1 MAVVLAGQLY
11 CDLLP
16 EDPRTSRDEPLHNAW
31 LQVADGKIQAIGVG
45 TPPAADTVTDFSDAI
60 VAPAFI
66 DMHVHG
72 GGGHAFDEIAAAVD
86 RATVASRI
94 AAAHQQGGTRKL
106 IVSLVTADLETLCD
120 RARAAAELCASDDR
134 FVGIHLEGPFL
145 APERRGAHD
154 PQLLCHPTPE
164 AISQLLDACGGY
176 LKQITMAP
184 ELPGA
189 MAAIKQL
196 AAAGVRVAVGHS
208 ECDYRTAAAAFG
220 VGATIL
226 THAFNAMPGLQH
238 RAPGPVAAA
247 FDTPKVTLEVIA
259 DGEHVDP
266 RMVRLLF
273 ENAPG
278 RVVLISDAMA
288 AAGMPDGEY
297 VLGAL
302 PVRVQHGLPR
312 LLTADGSPGSIAGST
327 LRLLNAV
334 NNVTAWGVPLGA
346 ALAAVTSVPAAAL
359 GIEHEAGSLRP
370 GMPAQ
375 LTVLAPGDAAAPG
388 IRENGAVP
396 AAGAD
401 AGGGGGST
409 LRLKALW
416 PGAV

>member
-16 EDPRTSRDEPLHNAW
+16 QDSRASRDEPLRNAW
-31 LQVADGKIQAIGVG
+31 LQVVDGKIQAIGVG
-45 TPPAADTVTDFSDAI
+45 TPPAADTVVDFSDAI

-86 RATVASRI
+86 RAAVASRI
-94 AAAHQQGGTRKL
+94 AAAHQQGGTQKL
-106 IVSLVTADLETLCD
+106 IVSLVTADIETLCD

-176 LKQITMAP
+176 LKQITIAP

-196 AAAGVRVAVGHS
+196 VAAGVRVAVGHS

-220 VGATIL
+220 AGATIL

-247 FDTPKVTLEVIA
+247 FDAPEVTLEVIA

-278 RVVLISDAMA
+278 RVALISDAMA

-302 PVRVQHGLPR
+302 PVQVQHGLPR
-312 LLTADGSPGSIAGST
+312 LLTADGTPGNIAGST
-327 LRLLNAV
+327 LRLLSAV

-359 GIEHEAGSLRP
+359 GIEHEAGRLRP
-370 GMPAQ
+370 GMSAQ
-375 LTVLAPGDAAAPG
+375 LTVLAPGAA
-388 IRENGAVP
+388 AVP
-396 AAGAD
+396 AAGAASETGAD
-401 AGGGGGST
+401 AGEGGGST
-409 LRLKALW
+409 LSLKALW
-416 PGAV
+416 SGVE